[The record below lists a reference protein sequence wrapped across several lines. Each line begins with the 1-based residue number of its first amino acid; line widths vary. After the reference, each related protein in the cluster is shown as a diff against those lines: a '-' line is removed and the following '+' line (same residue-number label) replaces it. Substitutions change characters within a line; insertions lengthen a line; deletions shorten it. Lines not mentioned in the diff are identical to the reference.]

1 MADHD
6 RQLDDLDAAK
16 EALALATGKL
26 IAGAFAHHPDW
37 IAEALKEGADIDALD
52 TETGLCA
59 LHIAVGSND
68 LTLCQYLV
76 EECGASFFPDKFG
89 RWPSLIAAECR
100 TDEALG
106 DYIVAR
112 EAEALSSID

>member
-16 EALALATGKL
+16 EAATRATSQL
-26 IAGAFAHHPDW
+26 IAGAFAHQPDW
-37 IAEALKEGADIDALD
+37 IADALKAGADIDALD
-52 TETGLCA
+52 PETGLCA

-112 EAEALSSID
+112 EAEAFQA